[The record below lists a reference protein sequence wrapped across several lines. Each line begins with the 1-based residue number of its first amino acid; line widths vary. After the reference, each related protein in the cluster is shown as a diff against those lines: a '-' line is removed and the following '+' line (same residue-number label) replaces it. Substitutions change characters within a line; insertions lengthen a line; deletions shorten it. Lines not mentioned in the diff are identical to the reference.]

1 MKGLLWM
8 SVAASVC
15 AFGQQRQATPFVL
28 PDEVALRKMGILSE
42 GTRRPAKCTR

>member
-28 PDEVALRKMGILSE
+28 PGEVAMRKAAL
-42 GTRRPAKCTR
+42 TWHRPT